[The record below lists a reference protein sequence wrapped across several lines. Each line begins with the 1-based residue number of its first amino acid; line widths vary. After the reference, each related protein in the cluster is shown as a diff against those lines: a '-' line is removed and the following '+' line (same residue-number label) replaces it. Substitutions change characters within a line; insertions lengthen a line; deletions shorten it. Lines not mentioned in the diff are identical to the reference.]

1 MLPFFHWGWENEA
14 LPSARQ
20 QELAHRL
27 IDAGADAIIGAHPH
41 VTQGAEMY
49 RGKPIIYS
57 LGNFLFDLLD
67 RPDNATG
74 WVLTLVV
81 DRAGV
86 VRFST
91 AAVHID
97 DQGTPA
103 PAPHIATPCG
113 ARGKKAVSPC

>member
-1 MLPFFHWGWENEA
+1 
-14 LPSARQ
+14 
-20 QELAHRL
+20 
-27 IDAGADAIIGAHPH
+27 
-41 VTQGAEMY
+41 
-49 RGKPIIYS
+49 
-57 LGNFLFDLLD
+57 LGNFVFDLLD

-74 WVLTLVV
+74 WVLTLVL

-103 PAPHIATPCG
+103 PALHAATPCG
-113 ARGKKAVSPC
+113 VRGAKAVLPC